1 MNLQYKYVNYH
12 PKYPNLWMTLVNNIS
27 TIPVAPSVPAD
38 GKCGLFLRSE
48 IQFGGLGS
56 LQFPPCLYMTYP
68 VCANACDCS
77 NNPWLSLI
85 MEI

>member
-27 TIPVAPSVPAD
+27 TIPMAPSVPAD
-38 GKCGLFLRSE
+38 GKCGLFQRYE

-56 LQFPPCLYMTYP
+56 LQDMIG
-68 VCANACDCS
+68 
-77 NNPWLSLI
+77 LSETD
-85 MEI
+85 MVGQSDSGM